1 MPKIP
6 DCDRCFHN
14 DHSNYLVCE
23 IHTEDVDKS
32 CPDVKFRV
40 TYETD
45 HVPKL
50 TRAQQYQILMTTLC
64 LRVCV
69 RNADIN
75 ILAIALSGVVLCV
88 DGRATNP

>member
-14 DHSNYLVCE
+14 GHSNYLVCE
-23 IHTEDVDKS
+23 IHPEDVDKS
-32 CPDVKFRV
+32 RPDVEFRV

-50 TRAQQYQILMTTLC
+50 TSAQQYQILMTHPMFTGLC
-64 LRVCV
+64 PQCRYKYPSDRIEWNCPMCKLQS
-69 RNADIN
+69 D
-75 ILAIALSGVVLCV
+75 
-88 DGRATNP
+88 